1 MIAVRDVDLLRT
13 LILKKGYNY
22 AMFSRTINI
31 SRSSLNKIFSSL
43 MEPLSTKG
51 TLFLTQL
58 YIMPSF
64 IFSFLINS
72 GIEPHVLMAF
82 MVSR

>member
-31 SRSSLNKIFSSL
+31 SRSSLNKIFQSAKVSPGIAHKIASGL
-43 MEPLSTKG
+43 NLSFDDPFEIRK
-51 TLFLTQL
+51 
-58 YIMPSF
+58 P
-64 IFSFLINS
+64 
-72 GIEPHVLMAF
+72 
-82 MVSR
+82 